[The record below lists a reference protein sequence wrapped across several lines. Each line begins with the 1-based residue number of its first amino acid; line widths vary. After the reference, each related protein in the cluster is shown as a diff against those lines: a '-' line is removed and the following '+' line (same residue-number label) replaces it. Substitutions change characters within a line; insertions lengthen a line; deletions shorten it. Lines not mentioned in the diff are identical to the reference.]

1 MQKKNV
7 QKMRFK
13 YLFIVVFSIV
23 SVSSFFSQVSTIDFQ
38 LAKKYYL
45 DSDYEK
51 AALYYE
57 KIFKESEHRLKI
69 YENYKST
76 FIELNKFK
84 EAEKLIKTLI
94 KENPNKLKFLVD
106 LGVIYGL
113 VDRSDKK
120 NQVFDKAIEQII
132 KETSYD
138 NAFDLGLAFEK
149 IGNLEKA
156 LEVYLNFESKN
167 LLNPFAF
174 HSKIALIY
182 NKTGKTNKM
191 INTFFEML
199 DFNNKFLQNVQNG
212 LVNSI
217 DFQNNLKEKEIL
229 RQSIIEK
236 IQANPKKIVYI
247 ELLAWF
253 YMLNN
258 DYENA
263 YTQIKALDKKLN
275 KNGSKLLELGNTALN
290 NQDFKVAIKCFDD
303 VDLKSN
309 SLEYKFEAKNKKLFA
324 LKSKILYGNQ
334 IIQEELEELKANYLL
349 ILSQLNNSKNVYNNS
364 LRKYNLLLDL
374 SEIEAFYLG
383 DISSAKQHLNNAILI
398 PRLKE
403 KQKGNAKL
411 KLANILVLEDN
422 IWEASLMYLQ
432 IEKQFKDDQLGHLA
446 KFKNAQ
452 VYYFSGEYD
461 WCQAQLKVLK
471 ASTSKLIANDALEL
485 SVLISDNYNMDTSEV
500 AMKLFSYA
508 DMLTFQQ
515 QFSKANILYDS
526 ILKNFKNHSLND
538 EIIFRKAKI
547 DLKQH
552 NYQKAVEHFKLL
564 IDNYPN
570 SILLDNSLFLIASI
584 YEEKIKDFD
593 QAKKYF
599 KTILFDHKGSLYAAE
614 SRKRFR
620 KLAGS
625 TNEKIEKDSG

>member
-1 MQKKNV
+1 
-7 QKMRFK
+7 MRFK
-13 YLFIVVFSIV
+13 YLFIVLFSIV

-132 KETSYD
+132 KETTYD

-182 NKTGKTNKM
+182 NKTGQTNKM

-236 IQANPKKIVYI
+236 IQANPKKIVNI

-303 VDLKSN
+303 VVLKSN

-324 LKSKILYGNQ
+324 LKSKILYGNK

-620 KLAGS
+620 KLAGN

>member
-13 YLFIVVFSIV
+13 YLFIVLFPIV

-38 LAKKYYL
+38 LANKYYL
-45 DSDYEK
+45 DRDYEK

-182 NKTGKTNKM
+182 NKTGETNKM

-212 LVNSI
+212 LVNSF

-236 IQANPKKIVYI
+236 IQAKPKKIVYI

-303 VDLKSN
+303 VVLKSN

-364 LRKYNLLLDL
+364 IRKYNLLLDL

-383 DISSAKQHLNNAILI
+383 DISSAKQHLNIAIQI

-620 KLAGS
+620 KLAGN

>member
-1 MQKKNV
+1 
-7 QKMRFK
+7 MRFK
-13 YLFIVVFSIV
+13 YLFVVLFSNIF
-23 SVSSFFSQVSTIDFQ
+23 SLSFFSQVSNLDLQ

-45 DSDYEK
+45 DNDYEK
-51 AALYYE
+51 AVLYYE
-57 KIFKESEHRLKI
+57 KIFKESEYRLKI
-69 YENYKST
+69 YENYKSA
-76 FIELNKFK
+76 FIDLNKLK
-84 EAEKLIKTLI
+84 EAEKLSKILI
-94 KENPNKLKFLVD
+94 KEHPKKLKFLVD
-106 LGVIYGL
+106 LGVVYGL
-113 VDRSDKK
+113 EDRADKK
-120 NQVFDKAIEQII
+120 IQVFKKAIEQIN

-138 NAFDLGLAFEK
+138 DAFDLGLAFEK
-149 IGNLEKA
+149 IGNSEKA
-156 LEVYLNFESKN
+156 LEVYLNFESKSFK
-167 LLNPFAF
+167 NPFAF

-182 NKTGKTNKM
+182 NKNGQTNEM

-199 DFNNKFLQNVQNG
+199 DFNSNFLRNVQNG
-212 LVNSI
+212 IVNSI

-229 RQSIIEK
+229 RQTILQK
-236 IQANPKKIVYI
+236 IQAFPNNIVYI

-253 YMLNN
+253 YILNN

-275 KNGSKLLELGNTALN
+275 KNGEKLLELGNTALN
-290 NQDFKVAIKCFDD
+290 NQDFIVAIKCYED
-303 VDLKSN
+303 VVSKSN
-309 SLEYKFEAKNKKLFA
+309 SLEFKFEAKNKKLLA
-324 LKSKILYGNQ
+324 LKSKILYGNK
-334 IIQEELEELKANYLL
+334 IIPKELKELKANYLL
-349 ILSQLNNSKNVYNNS
+349 ILSQLNNSKNVYNNNF
-364 LRKYNLLLDL
+364 RKYNLLLDL
-374 SEIEAFYLG
+374 SDIEAFYLS
-383 DISSAKQHLNNAILI
+383 DVSSAKEHLNIAIQI

-403 KQKGNAKL
+403 KQKANAKL
-411 KLANILVLEDN
+411 KLADILVLEDN

-485 SVLISDNYNMDTSEV
+485 SVLITDNYNMDTSEV

-508 DMLTFQQ
+508 DMLSFQQ
-515 QFSKANILYDS
+515 QFTKANTLYDS
-526 ILKNFKNHSLND
+526 ILNNFKNHSLND

-552 NYQKAVEHFKLL
+552 NYQKAIEHFKFLV
-564 IDNYPN
+564 DKYPN

-584 YEEKIKDFD
+584 YQEKIKDFD

-599 KTILFDHKGSLYAAE
+599 KTILFEHKGSLYAAE

-620 KLAGS
+620 KLAGN

>member
-13 YLFIVVFSIV
+13 YLFIVLFSIV

-182 NKTGKTNKM
+182 NKTGQTNKM

-253 YMLNN
+253 YLLNN

-303 VDLKSN
+303 VVLKSN

-364 LRKYNLLLDL
+364 IRKYNLLLDL

-547 DLKQH
+547 NLKQH

>member
-1 MQKKNV
+1 
-7 QKMRFK
+7 MRFK
-13 YLFIVVFSIV
+13 YLFIVLFSIV

-120 NQVFDKAIEQII
+120 NQVFDKAIEKII
-132 KETSYD
+132 KETTYD

-182 NKTGKTNKM
+182 NKTGQTNKM

-303 VDLKSN
+303 VVLKSN

-324 LKSKILYGNQ
+324 LKSKILYGNK

-364 LRKYNLLLDL
+364 IRKYNLLLDL

-547 DLKQH
+547 NLKQH
-552 NYQKAVEHFKLL
+552 NYQKNVEHFKLL

>member
-1 MQKKNV
+1 
-7 QKMRFK
+7 MRFK
-13 YLFIVVFSIV
+13 YLFIVLFSIV

-45 DSDYEK
+45 DRDYEK

-156 LEVYLNFESKN
+156 LDVYLNFESKN
-167 LLNPFAF
+167 LQNPFAF

-182 NKTGKTNKM
+182 NRTAQTNKM

-229 RQSIIEK
+229 RQSIIQK

-275 KNGSKLLELGNTALN
+275 KNGSKLIELGNSALN

-303 VDLKSN
+303 VVLKSN

-334 IIQEELEELKANYLL
+334 IIQEELEELKANFLL

-374 SEIEAFYLG
+374 SEVEAFYLG
-383 DISSAKQHLNNAILI
+383 DIISAKQHLNDAILI

-547 DLKQH
+547 DLKKH

-564 IDNYPN
+564 VDNYPN

-584 YEEKIKDFD
+584 YQEKIKDFD

-620 KLAGS
+620 KLSGN

>member
-1 MQKKNV
+1 
-7 QKMRFK
+7 MRFK
-13 YLFIVVFSIV
+13 YLFVVLFSNIF
-23 SVSSFFSQVSTIDFQ
+23 SLSFFSQVSNLDLQ

-45 DSDYEK
+45 DNDYEK
-51 AALYYE
+51 AVLYYE
-57 KIFKESEHRLKI
+57 KIFKESEYRLKI
-69 YENYKST
+69 YENYKSA
-76 FIELNKFK
+76 FIDLNKLK
-84 EAEKLIKTLI
+84 EAEKLSKILI
-94 KENPNKLKFLVD
+94 KEHPKKLKFLVD
-106 LGVIYGL
+106 LGVVYGL
-113 VDRSDKK
+113 EDRADKK
-120 NQVFDKAIEQII
+120 IQVFKKAIEQIN

-138 NAFDLGLAFEK
+138 DAFDLGLAFEK
-149 IGNLEKA
+149 IGNSEKA
-156 LEVYLNFESKN
+156 LEVYLNFESKSFK
-167 LLNPFAF
+167 NPFAF

-182 NKTGKTNKM
+182 NKNGQTNEM

-199 DFNNKFLQNVQNG
+199 DFNSNFLRNVQNG
-212 LVNSI
+212 IVNSI

-229 RQSIIEK
+229 RQTILQK
-236 IQANPKKIVYI
+236 IQASPNNIVYI

-275 KNGSKLLELGNTALN
+275 KNGEKLLELGNTALN
-290 NQDFKVAIKCFDD
+290 NQDFIVAIKCYED
-303 VDLKSN
+303 VVSKSN
-309 SLEYKFEAKNKKLFA
+309 SLEFKFEAKNKKLLA
-324 LKSKILYGNQ
+324 LKSKILYGNK
-334 IIQEELEELKANYLL
+334 IIPKELKELKANYLL
-349 ILSQLNNSKNVYNNS
+349 ILSQLNNSKNVFNNNF
-364 LRKYNLLLDL
+364 RKYNLLLDL
-374 SEIEAFYLG
+374 SDIEAFYLS
-383 DISSAKQHLNNAILI
+383 DVSSAKEHLNIAIQI

-403 KQKGNAKL
+403 KQKANAKL
-411 KLANILVLEDN
+411 KLADILVLEDN

-485 SVLISDNYNMDTSEV
+485 SVLITDNYNMDTSEV

-508 DMLTFQQ
+508 DMLSFQQ
-515 QFSKANILYDS
+515 QFTKANTLYDS
-526 ILKNFKNHSLND
+526 ILNNFKNHSLND

-552 NYQKAVEHFKLL
+552 NYQKAIEHFKFLV
-564 IDNYPN
+564 DKYPN

-584 YEEKIKDFD
+584 YQEKIKDFD

-599 KTILFDHKGSLYAAE
+599 KTILFEHKGSLYAAE

-620 KLAGS
+620 KLAGN

>member
-13 YLFIVVFSIV
+13 YLFIVLFSIV

-120 NQVFDKAIEQII
+120 NQVFDKAIEKII
-132 KETSYD
+132 KETTYD

-182 NKTGKTNKM
+182 NKTGQTNKM

-303 VDLKSN
+303 VVLKSN
-309 SLEYKFEAKNKKLFA
+309 SLDYKFEAKNKKLFA
-324 LKSKILYGNQ
+324 LKSKILYGNK

-364 LRKYNLLLDL
+364 IRKYNLLLDL

-547 DLKQH
+547 NLKQH

-570 SILLDNSLFLIASI
+570 SILLDNALFLIASI

>member
-1 MQKKNV
+1 
-7 QKMRFK
+7 MRFK
-13 YLFIVVFSIV
+13 YLFVVLFSNIF
-23 SVSSFFSQVSTIDFQ
+23 SLSFFSQVSNLDLQ

-45 DSDYEK
+45 DNDYEK
-51 AALYYE
+51 AVLYYE
-57 KIFKESEHRLKI
+57 KIFKESEYRLKI
-69 YENYKST
+69 YENYKSA
-76 FIELNKFK
+76 FIDLNKLK
-84 EAEKLIKTLI
+84 EAEKLSKILI
-94 KENPNKLKFLVD
+94 KEHPEKLKFLVD
-106 LGVIYGL
+106 LGVVYGL
-113 VDRSDKK
+113 EDRADKK
-120 NQVFDKAIEQII
+120 IQVFKKAIEQIN

-138 NAFDLGLAFEK
+138 DAFDLGLAFEK
-149 IGNLEKA
+149 IGNSKKA
-156 LEVYLNFESKN
+156 LEVYLNFESKSFK
-167 LLNPFAF
+167 NPFAF

-182 NKTGKTNKM
+182 NKNGQTNEM

-199 DFNNKFLQNVQNG
+199 DFNSNFLRNVQNG
-212 LVNSI
+212 IVNSI

-229 RQSIIEK
+229 RQTILQK
-236 IQANPKKIVYI
+236 IQASPNNIVYI

-275 KNGSKLLELGNTALN
+275 KNGEKLLELGNTALN
-290 NQDFKVAIKCFDD
+290 NQDFIVAIKCYED
-303 VDLKSN
+303 VVSKSN
-309 SLEYKFEAKNKKLFA
+309 SLEFKFEAKNKKLLA
-324 LKSKILYGNQ
+324 LKSKILYGNK
-334 IIQEELEELKANYLL
+334 IIPKELKELKANYLL
-349 ILSQLNNSKNVYNNS
+349 ILSQLNNSINVYNNNF
-364 LRKYNLLLDL
+364 RKYNLLLDL
-374 SEIEAFYLG
+374 SDIEAFYLS
-383 DISSAKQHLNNAILI
+383 DVSSAKEHLNIAIQI

-403 KQKGNAKL
+403 KQKANAKL
-411 KLANILVLEDN
+411 KLADILVLEDN

-485 SVLISDNYNMDTSEV
+485 SVLITDNYNMDTSEV

-508 DMLTFQQ
+508 DMLSFQQ
-515 QFSKANILYDS
+515 QFIKANTLYDS
-526 ILKNFKNHSLND
+526 ILNNFKNHSLND

-552 NYQKAVEHFKLL
+552 NYQKAIEHFKFLV
-564 IDNYPN
+564 DKYPN

-584 YEEKIKDFD
+584 YQEKIKDFD

-599 KTILFDHKGSLYAAE
+599 KTILFEHKGSLYAAE
-614 SRKRFR
+614 SRKRYR
-620 KLAGS
+620 KLAGN

>member
-1 MQKKNV
+1 
-7 QKMRFK
+7 MRFK
-13 YLFIVVFSIV
+13 YLFTIILTIV
-23 SVSSFFSQVSTIDFQ
+23 SASSFFSQVTTIDFQ

-57 KIFKESEHRLKI
+57 KIFKEPEQRLKV

-76 FIELNKFK
+76 LIELNKFK
-84 EAEKLIKTLI
+84 EAEKLSKTLI
-94 KENPNKLKFLVD
+94 KENPNKLNYLVD

-113 VDRSDKK
+113 VDRIDKK
-120 NQVFDKAIEQII
+120 NQVFDKAIEQIN
-132 KETSYD
+132 KETLYD

-149 IGNLEKA
+149 IGNLKKA

-167 LLNPFAF
+167 LQNPFAF

-182 NKTGKTNKM
+182 NKTNQPSKM

-290 NQDFKVAIKCFDD
+290 NQDFKVAVKCFDD
-303 VDLKSN
+303 VILISN

-324 LKSKILYGNQ
+324 LKSKILYGSQ

-383 DISSAKQHLNNAILI
+383 DISSAKQHLNNAIQR

-411 KLANILVLEDN
+411 KLANILVLEDK

-508 DMLTFQQ
+508 DMLSYQQ

-526 ILKNFKNHSLND
+526 VLNNFKNHSLND

-547 DLKQH
+547 DLKKH
-552 NYQKAVEHFKLL
+552 NYLKAIEYFKLL
-564 IDNYPN
+564 VDNYPN

-584 YEEKIKDFD
+584 YEEKIKDFE
-593 QAKKYF
+593 QAKKYY

-620 KLAGS
+620 KLAGN

>member
-1 MQKKNV
+1 
-7 QKMRFK
+7 MRFK
-13 YLFIVVFSIV
+13 YLFIVLFSIV

-182 NKTGKTNKM
+182 NKTGQTNKM

-303 VDLKSN
+303 VVLKSN

-324 LKSKILYGNQ
+324 LKSKILYGNK

-364 LRKYNLLLDL
+364 IRKYNLLLDL

-547 DLKQH
+547 NLKQH

>member
-57 KIFKESEHRLKI
+57 KIFKDSEHRLKI

-94 KENPNKLKFLVD
+94 KENPDKLKFLVD
-106 LGVIYGL
+106 LGLIYGL

-120 NQVFDKAIEQII
+120 NQVFDKAIEQIN

-156 LEVYLNFESKN
+156 LEVYLKFESKN

-174 HSKIALIY
+174 HSKTALIY
-182 NKTGKTNKM
+182 KKTGQTNKM

-199 DFNNKFLQNVQNG
+199 DFNNKFIQNVQNG

-263 YTQIKALDKKLN
+263 YIQIKALDKKLN
-275 KNGSKLLELGNTALN
+275 KNGSRLLELGNTALN

-303 VDLKSN
+303 VVLKSN

-552 NYQKAVEHFKLL
+552 NYQKAVEYFKLL
-564 IDNYPN
+564 VDNYPN

-620 KLAGS
+620 KLAGN

>member
-1 MQKKNV
+1 
-7 QKMRFK
+7 MRFK
-13 YLFIVVFSIV
+13 YLFVIILTIV
-23 SVSSFFSQVSTIDFQ
+23 SASSFFSQVPTIDFQ

-57 KIFKESEHRLKI
+57 KIFKDPEQRLKI
-69 YENYKST
+69 YENYKMT
-76 FIELNKFK
+76 LIELNKFK
-84 EAEKLIKTLI
+84 EAEKLSKTLI
-94 KENPNKLKFLVD
+94 KENTNKLKFLVD

-113 VDRSDKK
+113 VDRIDKK
-120 NQVFDKAIEQII
+120 NQVFDKAIEQINE
-132 KETSYD
+132 ETLYD

-149 IGNLEKA
+149 IGNLKKA

-167 LLNPFAF
+167 LQNPFAF

-182 NKTGKTNKM
+182 NKTNQPSKM

-290 NQDFKVAIKCFDD
+290 NQDFKVAVKCFDD
-303 VDLKSN
+303 VILISN

-324 LKSKILYGNQ
+324 LKSKILYGSQ

-383 DISSAKQHLNNAILI
+383 DISSAKQHLNNAIQI

-411 KLANILVLEDN
+411 KLANILVLEDK

-508 DMLTFQQ
+508 DMLSYQQ

-526 ILKNFKNHSLND
+526 VLNNFKNHSLND

-547 DLKQH
+547 DLKKH
-552 NYQKAVEHFKLL
+552 NYLKAVEYFKLL
-564 IDNYPN
+564 VDNYPN

-584 YEEKIKDFD
+584 YEEKIKDFE
-593 QAKKYF
+593 QAKKYY

-620 KLAGS
+620 KLAGN